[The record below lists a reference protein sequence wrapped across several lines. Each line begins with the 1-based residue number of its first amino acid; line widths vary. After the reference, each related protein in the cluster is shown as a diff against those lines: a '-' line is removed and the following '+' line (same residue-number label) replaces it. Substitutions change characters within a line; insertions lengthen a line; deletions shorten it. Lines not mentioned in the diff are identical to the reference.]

1 MYTFQCAT
9 QNHAQPSHPPLLM
22 VSKILVFGDPC
33 EKSNYY
39 EWQNPIIRTF
49 MERARAAA
57 PVPTSAPKPAFE
69 QFPDDAKAVFS
80 DAFELAPEH
89 VFVEAPLPEVG
100 AASPLTLT
108 K

>member
-1 MYTFQCAT
+1 MGGFACQAAWETE
-9 QNHAQPSHPPLLM
+9 L
-22 VSKILVFGDPC
+22 
-33 EKSNYY
+33 
-39 EWQNPIIRTF
+39 IRTF